1 MKQKDFEAFVEEYGK
16 HVASTIDI
24 LCHTN
29 VEGDWK
35 TKVNRQIG
43 GGSWCSVDHNKHTIT
58 IQIGVDP
65 WLGDGDSKREPYIKV
80 LGFEPTEQQVAAN
93 CKGLGGHEFGHACF
107 TRPGNTIKA
116 LARSFKMRDPNP
128 SKYKQEFFNQQVEQ
142 LMHFFFNCVE
152 DARIENIL
160 RNMFNFGQYFD
171 FMRLMDYMVAT
182 DASNAPRSWIFG
194 YALLQIGVIGRY
206 PQFPVEPEC
215 KKAIEAIL
223 HQKVPGSKKER
234 NLYDEFLCEPHPTI
248 SVKMFAR
255 WFDIPEV
262 REYVSQLIYDE
273 VETQCKAAEQLAKML
288 ASMPQEVTI
297 TGGGGGS
304 GLPLKL
310 PSNIKVKR
318 AAQNEQQEENKQSSD
333 GSGSGAGEK
342 TDEEQKD
349 KNGHSSGGNGKE
361 DSEES
366 KKSSGGDNGEGEDEE
381 NQNGNQDGSNGSSSA
396 DGQDGDSNGSA
407 NNKDQSNQSSC
418 NDNPVD
424 EDTFDEN
431 GNWQLNK
438 SNGEAE
444 NRDPLEEKDDLR
456 DTLDK
461 TIQEIAK
468 ATRASLKSQTTKTA
482 KTKKSNQYKSSSG
495 NVTIDTSF
503 VPAKL
508 PPKKVVEAAKPLR
521 SVIKKIFSENNDEE
535 VVGLKA
541 GHLNTQALYRYKN
554 KDLSIFKVSR
564 LPTVMDAVYYICWD
578 GSGSMYGAKQSESA
592 YACAVI
598 EEAIRGIYPL
608 KIINFSTHGD
618 VVHYVVKDFDDK
630 TKKNCAYSFG
640 ATRSFG
646 GGNKDGFSIRQ
657 CTEELIKRKETNKF
671 LIVLS
676 DGAPSDYNSHEEAVA
691 DVKSAVAFARQNK
704 IDVTSIF
711 FGTQRE
717 RDAEIDLYNEMYGA
731 GHIISCEPSAI
742 VNHMV
747 QIVKKNILKR

>member
-1 MKQKDFEAFVEEYGK
+1 MKQKDFEQFVEEYGK

-24 LCHTN
+24 LCHTS

-35 TKVNRQIG
+35 TKVTIQIG
-43 GGSWCSVDHNKHTIT
+43 GGSWCACDHNKHTIT
-58 IQIGVDP
+58 IQIGVP
-65 WLGDGDSKREPYIKV
+65 EWLGDGDPNRARYLAV
-80 LGFEPTEQQVAAN
+80 LGFEPGEEQVAAY
-93 CKGLGGHEFGHACF
+93 CKGLGGHELGHAYL

-116 LARSFKMRDPNP
+116 IARSFKLREPNP
-128 SKYKQEFFNQQVEQ
+128 SRYKQEFFNQQVEQ
-142 LMHFFFNCVE
+142 LIHFFFNCVE
-152 DARIENIL
+152 DAREENIFS
-160 RNMFNFGQYFD
+160 NIFNFGEYFN

-182 DASNAPRSWIFG
+182 DAGNAPRSWIFG
-194 YALLQIGVIGRY
+194 YALLQVGVIGRY

-273 VETQCKAAEQLAKML
+273 IETQCKAAEQLAKML
-288 ASMPQEVTI
+288 ANMPQEVTV
-297 TGGGGGS
+297 TGGGGG
-304 GLPLKL
+304 GGIPLKL
-310 PSNIKVKR
+310 PSNIKIKR
-318 AAQNEQQEENKQSSD
+318 AMPDNKQDEDEESSD
-333 GSGSGAGEK
+333 GNGSG
-342 TDEEQKD
+342 T
-349 KNGHSSGGNGKE
+349 GKKS
-361 DSEES
+361 DEES
-366 KKSSGGDNGEGEDEE
+366 KNKNGSSAGAGDDENSEEKQKSTGGKDGEGEDADG
-381 NQNGNQDGSNGSSSA
+381 QNGNQDGSNGSSNA
-396 DGQDGDSNGSA
+396 DGENGDANGSSS
-407 NNKDQSNQSSC
+407 NKNQSGQPSGD
-418 NDNPVD
+418 DNPVD
-424 EDTFDEN
+424 EETFDEN

-438 SNGEAE
+438 SSGEAE
-444 NRDPLEEKDDLR
+444 ERDPLKEMDDLR
-456 DTLDK
+456 KALDDTIK
-461 TIQEIAK
+461 EIAK
-468 ATRASLKSQTTKTA
+468 ATSASIKSQKIKTA
-482 KTKKSNQYKSSSG
+482 KVKKTKQNKSNSG
-495 NVTIDTSF
+495 VTIDTSF
-503 VPAKL
+503 VPTKL

-554 KDLSIFKVSR
+554 KDLSIFKVNR

-598 EEAIRGIYPL
+598 EEAVRGIYPL

-640 ATRSFG
+640 ATRNFG

-717 RDAEIDLYNEMYGA
+717 REAEIELYNEMYGA